1 MRVNSRLR
9 TRQRPDCWRNENGGY
24 MNDRLAGKAIAGF
37 IIVFTA
43 LAVLS
48 LSCSGQQTQTVP
60 TDRFDDIAVWVKVF
74 EDPGRDTW
82 QQPEEVVRTMNLAHG
97 DVVAD
102 IGAGTGY
109 FTRLFA
115 AAVGPEGMAI
125 GLDIEQ
131 SMVEYMHE
139 DAKKLD
145 LKNYTARVV
154 KTDDPELT
162 PGSVD
167 VVFLC
172 NTYHHIQD
180 RLNYFRKV
188 AGSLKPGGRLV
199 IVDFYKKEL
208 PYGPPPEHKLAK
220 NIVIGE
226 LLQAGYSLKQE
237 LHFLPYQYY
246 LEFGHEK

>member
-1 MRVNSRLR
+1 
-9 TRQRPDCWRNENGGY
+9 
-24 MNDRLAGKAIAGF
+24 MNKRLAWKAITGF
-37 IIVFTA
+37 IVFTA
-43 LAVLS
+43 LAVPS

-60 TDRFDDIAVWVKVF
+60 THRFDEIAAWVKVF
-74 EDPGRDTW
+74 EDPERDTW
-82 QQPEEVVRTMNLAHG
+82 QQPEKVVRAMNLAHG

-145 LKNYTARVV
+145 LKNYSARVV

-167 VVFLC
+167 VVFFVQHVPS
-172 NTYHHIQD
+172 YSRQI
-180 RLNYFRKV
+180 
-188 AGSLKPGGRLV
+188 
-199 IVDFYKKEL
+199 EL
-208 PYGPPPEHKLAK
+208 FQKGCREPETRGKAR
-220 NIVIGE
+220 
-226 LLQAGYSLKQE
+226 YR
-237 LHFLPYQYY
+237 
-246 LEFGHEK
+246 